1 MIEVT
6 DGGPKKSF
14 LRRII
19 DKRKKEKLTRLKKE
33 LDDLK
38 DDGTL
43 HIAAKKRRLELKVRV
58 NEIRN
63 DDNEE
68 DSVASNME
76 NSNEDAQSIVLQP
89 SQEKNM
95 NKTSEAESVDVE
107 TNEPLS
113 EPKPTPELDNVI
125 EKQLENLEEETKQD
139 ELKANQETV
148 SSISESTNQEKE
160 TEPENTEQH
169 GTNDNTEDQ
178 NIPHSTIPEDEKT
191 DLDKELE

>member
-1 MIEVT
+1 MSEEQK
-6 DGGPKKSF
+6 PKKSF

-33 LDDLK
+33 LDNLK

-43 HIAAKKRRLELKVRV
+43 HAAVKEKVMAIRILV
-58 NEIRN
+58 NEI
-63 DDNEE
+63 DNP
-68 DSVASNME
+68 DSKENSVVSNME
-76 NSNEDAQSIVLQP
+76 NSDEDAQSIVLQP
-89 SQEKNM
+89 SQEKNT
-95 NKTSEAESVDVE
+95 NKISEAESVDVE

-125 EKQLENLEEETKQD
+125 EEKLKTLEEETKQD
-139 ELKANQETV
+139 ELEANQETIP
-148 SSISESTNQEKE
+148 SISESTNQEKE

-178 NIPHSTIPEDEKT
+178 NILHSIIPEDEKT
-191 DLDKELE
+191 DLNKALEEN